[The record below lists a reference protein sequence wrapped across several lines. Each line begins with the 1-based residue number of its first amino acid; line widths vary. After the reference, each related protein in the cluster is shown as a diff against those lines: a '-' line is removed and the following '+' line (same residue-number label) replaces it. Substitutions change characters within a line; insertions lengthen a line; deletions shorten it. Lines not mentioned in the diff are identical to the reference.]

1 MGTWNKRTH
10 DGGSVVLTDDMC
22 PDCARNCSAAMCSEQ
37 RGLDEPCDCACH
49 ADHEEPD
56 PWRRALRDPGDWN
69 DFLDLAR
76 AFGD

>member
-10 DGGSVVLTDDMC
+10 DGGSVILTSDMC
-22 PDCARNCSAAMCSEQ
+22 PDCPRSTTGAQCGER
-37 RGLDEPCDCACH
+37 RGLDESCECACH
-49 ADHEEPD
+49 GDEPD
-56 PWRRALRDPGDWN
+56 PWLRALRDPGDWD